1 MINTLQRMDIR
12 ILNFIDKYLRY
23 QILDRIMPVITSLG
37 NGGVVWIILSIYL
50 LNNNNYRIYGYIVI
64 TALILALVLGEGI
77 MKHLVRRTRPFI
89 KMNDPKLLIKR
100 PITYSFPSGHAASSF
115 AVAGIFNMLD
125 TRGSIYITI
134 IAWMIAFSR
143 CYLKVHY
150 FTDVLVGI
158 LIGLFCSGVAVWM
171 FTGKICM

>member
-1 MINTLQRMDIR
+1 MINALQRMDIR

-23 QILDRIMPVITSLG
+23 EILDRIMPVVTSLG
-37 NGGVVWIILSIYL
+37 NVGAVWIILSIYL
-50 LNNNNYRIYGYIVI
+50 LNDNNYRVYGYIVV

-77 MKHLVRRTRPFI
+77 MKHLVKRTRPFI
-89 KMNDPKLLIKR
+89 KMSDQKLLIKR

-115 AVAGIFNMLD
+115 AVAGIFNILN
-125 TRGSIYITI
+125 TSGSIYVTI
-134 IAWMIAFSR
+134 IASMIAFSR

-158 LIGLFCSGVAVWM
+158 LIGLFCSQVAVWI
-171 FTGKICM
+171 FTGRI